1 MKIDLLKKSS
11 LKVLLLRELQLKGR
25 LSQLKEPLLKL
36 NLKQSLKNAMKRKT
50 MSPLMMAKKSKRN

>member
-1 MKIDLLKKSS
+1 
-11 LKVLLLRELQLKGR
+11 VLLLRELQLKGR